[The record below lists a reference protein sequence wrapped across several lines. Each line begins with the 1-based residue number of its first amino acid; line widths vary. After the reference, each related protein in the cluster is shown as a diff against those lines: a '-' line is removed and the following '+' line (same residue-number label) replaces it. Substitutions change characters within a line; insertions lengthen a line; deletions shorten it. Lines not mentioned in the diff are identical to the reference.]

1 VRKVEVIRQVE
12 GQQVKDTIVSVEVQ
26 MRRQNTEEF
35 VKKDKER

>member
-1 VRKVEVIRQVE
+1 MIRQVE

>member
-1 VRKVEVIRQVE
+1 MEVIRQVE